1 MLLCTDLGKELGVK
15 GEQILLSHSTAT
27 LSTAASPATLGLSTA
42 DIIGLPH
49 CYCSTCNRLLYSSY
63 PTFPMGYVPKWT
75 DITDFRLMAFSLC
88 KCMYSTLYIHNRFR
102 LTIKSVYCNSVCCVV
117 CCVRC
122 DSGVGGPVVEW
133 RVGQQYYLSRLRGL
147 HLTQNTVLK
156 EDCRLFHRKG
166 ES

>member
-1 MLLCTDLGKELGVK
+1 MK

-49 CYCSTCNRLLYSSY
+49 CYCSTCSTLQVITYY
-63 PTFPMGYVPKWT
+63 TVPHVSHGLWT
-75 DITDFRLMAFSLC
+75 DITGFRLMEDFFLSLQMHVC
-88 KCMYSTLYIHNRFR
+88 TVLCTYIRNIFRF
-102 LTIKSVYCNSVCCVV
+102 TIKSTMCVV
-117 CCVRC
+117 CCVLCVRC
-122 DSGVGGPVVEW
+122 NSGVGGPVVEW